1 MQIIYLDEDKSE
13 FVVRATFEHPYPTT
27 KIIWIPDNVR
37 DVFFLDINTTLI
49 YLELMHG
56 SHCFSAINYYVSH
69 SLWLFFFSTLDSS
82 IYLFFFWSNKS

>member
-37 DVFFLDINTTLI
+37 DVFFLDVNTTLI
-49 YLELMHG
+49 YFILMRG

-69 SLWLFFFSTLDSS
+69 SLWLFFSAPWILLY
-82 IYLFFFWSNKS
+82 IYIYFFF